1 MGHSIKLK
9 TFGANDED
17 TKFSSVFSLVCD
29 FIHNA
34 IIKMNMLLWLLYN
47 FFQKKQKQI
56 LHVSVCLVLKVQWL
70 LNFLLCCDSFLP
82 VFMLY
87 HVV

>member
-17 TKFSSVFSLVCD
+17 TKFSSMFSLVCD

-47 FFQKKQKQI
+47 LKKTKTNTTCICVFGVESAMAFEFFI
-56 LHVSVCLVLKVQWL
+56 
-70 LNFLLCCDSFLP
+70 
-82 VFMLY
+82 ML
-87 HVV
+87 